1 MGKAY
6 LGSKA
11 TAGLCQPLIGMMPPH
26 NVYLETHLGVV
37 RFSSASLR
45 RCITS
50 ALIWMR
56 LPLRIS
62 PATIRLN

>member
-26 NVYLETHLGVV
+26 NLYVETHLV
-37 RFSSASLR
+37 
-45 RCITS
+45 
-50 ALIWMR
+50 M
-56 LPLRIS
+56 
-62 PATIRLN
+62 